1 MSANLGIIM
10 KTREEIVGNW
20 LVRYTHRPLED
31 FTPYVLLTNFNN
43 YVDLFCEQCGVEA
56 VGYGANMRTAVA
68 DGITIVN
75 FGMGSPTAALGR
87 DLLRAVQPA
96 AGVVVI
102 WRLPRFSVADSIT
115 IFPQGLCCS

>member
-43 YVDLFCEQCGVEA
+43 YVDLFKF
-56 VGYGANMRTAVA
+56 
-68 DGITIVN
+68 VN
-75 FGMGSPTAALGR
+75 ST
-87 DLLRAVQPA
+87 
-96 AGVVVI
+96 
-102 WRLPRFSVADSIT
+102 
-115 IFPQGLCCS
+115 